1 MKSSILGSICLAGL
15 CAFVIAACGGGG
27 TVSIANISAT
37 NARFGQNMLITFNGQ
52 GLDQATLE
60 ARVEGPCSPPARVQ
74 GATANTLQF
83 TCFVNGLGRIK
94 PYLVDTEGE
103 IVLGSVK
110 VDIPLPRMAL
120 TVSDGTRA
128 GVIELELDPVSAPHS
143 TSQFMAYANAGFYT
157 ATVFHQ
163 ASPDSTIGG
172 GAYTVDSAGAL
183 VKKEP
188 NRAAVEFERTGL
200 KNLRGTIALYRGAA
214 PNSANAQFFINV
226 VDNPRFDGSGA
237 DANDGFAVFGKV
249 ISGLDVV
256 DVIAKVPVRPDLV
269 HGFVDVPLTA
279 VRLSAV
285 AQTR

>member
-1 MKSSILGSICLAGL
+1 MTVSFARS
-15 CAFVIAACGGGG
+15 AFVVALTALTLVACGGGG
-27 TVSIANISAT
+27 STSVANIAAS
-37 NARFGQNMLITFNGQ
+37 NARFGQNMVVTFNGQ
-52 GLDQATLE
+52 GLDREDLE
-60 ARVEGPCSPPARVQ
+60 ARVDGPCSPPTRVP
-74 GATANTLQF
+74 GGTANTLQF
-83 TCFVNGLGRIK
+83 TCFVGALGQIQ
-94 PYLVDTEGE
+94 PYLVDTRDNV
-103 IVLGSVK
+103 VLGSVK
-110 VDIPLPRMAL
+110 VDIPLPRIAL
-120 TVSDGTRA
+120 TVSDGARS

-143 TSQFMAYANAGFYT
+143 TSQFLAYANAGFYT

-163 ASPDSTIGG
+163 VSPDSTIGG

-188 NRAAVEFERTGL
+188 NRAAVAFERTGL

-237 DANDGFAVFGKV
+237 DAADGFAVFGKV

-256 DVIAKVPVRPDLV
+256 DVVAKVPVRPDLV